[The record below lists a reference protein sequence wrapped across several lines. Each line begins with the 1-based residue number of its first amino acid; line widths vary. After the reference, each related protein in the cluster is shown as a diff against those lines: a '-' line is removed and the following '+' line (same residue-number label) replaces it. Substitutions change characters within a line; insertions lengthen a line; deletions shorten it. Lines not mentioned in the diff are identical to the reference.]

1 MNKDIKDQLDDIV
14 IVIPSYNPDKKLLE
28 LIKNIRRIISLT
40 IPIVIVNDG
49 SESET
54 EKYFVQL
61 HAESNCTVLSH
72 SENEGK
78 GKALKTA
85 FHYILN
91 HHPTCN
97 ATVTVDG
104 DGQHTPEDIM
114 KCIKAYLYKKHTVIL
129 GSRNFNKETIPIRSR
144 LGNIFTRKL
153 ISNMNNLQLTDTQT
167 GLRVLP
173 FSTLKYL
180 IDIKGNRYE
189 YEMNMLLFFKEKAI
203 PIKEVPIETV
213 YIENN
218 DSSHFNP
225 LVDSVKIYA
234 LFLKYCTSAAASFLV
249 DISLFSLLVYIFE
262 NRIPSYY
269 IILATIVARLASGCF
284 NYLTNKRFVFRAKK
298 STSSVQRYILLFFI
312 QMAASAIILQLVFT
326 IASYETEWLIKILI
340 DLIIFCISFYVQK
353 NWVFKNNIKNK
364 AFFKK

>member
-40 IPIVIVNDG
+40 IPTVIVNDG

-104 DGQHTPEDIM
+104 DGQHTPEDIK

-180 IDIKGNRYE
+180 IDIKGDRYE
-189 YEMNMLLFFKEKAI
+189 YEMNMLLFFKEQAI

-234 LFLKYCTSAAASFLV
+234 LFLKYCT
-249 DISLFSLLVYIFE
+249 LL
-262 NRIPSYY
+262 
-269 IILATIVARLASGCF
+269 
-284 NYLTNKRFVFRAKK
+284 
-298 STSSVQRYILLFFI
+298 LLL
-312 QMAASAIILQLVFT
+312 S
-326 IASYETEWLIKILI
+326 
-340 DLIIFCISFYVQK
+340 
-353 NWVFKNNIKNK
+353 
-364 AFFKK
+364 